1 MKSSLIKILSL
12 ALGLLSFSQLSHAQ
26 VVQVDTNLGS
36 FEITLDAENAPKTVA
51 NFLRYVDDGSYS
63 GSLFHRVIPSFMAQ
77 GGGYTA
83 DYENLPSYPPVVN
96 ESTNGLSN
104 TRGTISMARTNDP
117 HSATRQ
123 FFINVVDNVQL
134 DGSKRRAGY
143 TVFGEVTK
151 GMEIVDI
158 IVKQP
163 TKNGPL
169 PGMANVP
176 QQKVIIEQVI
186 RLDAVTA
193 DE

>member
-63 GSLFHRVIPSFMAQ
+63 GSLFHRVIPKFMAQ

-83 DYENLPSYPPVVN
+83 DYENLPSYPPIEN
-96 ESTNGLSN
+96 ESSNGLSN
-104 TRGTISMARTNDP
+104 TRGSIAMARTNDP
-117 HSATRQ
+117 NSATRQ
-123 FFINVVDNVQL
+123 FFINVVDNAHL